1 MNLEKIENQ
10 TNFNEILS
18 TIQNSKQKALQQVNS
33 TLIELYWNIG
43 KYISTKTIKENWGKS
58 VVKELA
64 KFIEQ
69 KEPTLKG
76 FTSRN
81 LWRMKQ
87 FYETYFE
94 NEKLTPLV
102 TQISWTNNLLI
113 LSASKS
119 DKERGFYLNNT
130 INERYS
136 KRELERQIGSGLFE
150 RTELANQKLSP
161 VMRELPQET
170 NNVFRDV
177 YSLDLLGLTQ
187 QHKEKDLQSSI
198 LSSLKAFILEVGKD
212 FCFMGQEYRLQVG
225 NSDFSID
232 LLFYHRTLQCMIAF
246 ELKIDDFK
254 PAYLGQLEFYLEA
267 LDKDVK
273 KEYENPSIGILLCRK
288 KDDEVVKYALNRSL
302 SPTVISEYETK
313 LIPKEILQQKL
324 NEFYKQFEE
333 NI

>member
-1 MNLEKIENQ
+1 MNIQKTDNL
-10 TNFNEILS
+10 NEILS

-76 FTSRN
+76 FSDKN
-81 LWRMKQ
+81 FWRMKQ
-87 FYETYFE
+87 FYETYHK
-94 NEKLTPLV
+94 NEELSALLREL
-102 TQISWTNNLLI
+102 SWTNNLMI

-119 DKERGFYLNNT
+119 EEEREYYISLS
-130 INERYS
+130 IHERYS
-136 KRELERQIGSGLFE
+136 SRELERQLKSGLFE
-150 RTELANQKLSP
+150 RTMLANKKLSP
-161 VMRELPQET
+161 VLRELPQDT
-170 NNVFRDV
+170 KNVFRDV
-177 YSLDLLGLTQ
+177 YSLDLLGLTE

-212 FCFMGQEYRLQVG
+212 FCFMGQEYRLQVR

-313 LIPKEILQQKL
+313 LIPKKVLQQKL
-324 NEFYKQFEE
+324 NEFYEMYELKD
-333 NI
+333 NL